1 MSVKPLKVG
10 QRFFQVDFKKSI
22 KKSNTLKKDEP
33 KRVYVESSINNG
45 TLDVNKLMDMI
56 SNKLDSM
63 GNKIGQRDMYGENL
77 NLSDKVNPVE
87 VDFKK
92 EIYINKAELAK
103 LESEEVKGKVET
115 KVDKLRRLR
124 KQNGR

>member
-1 MSVKPLKVG
+1 MSVKKLKVG
-10 QRFFQVDFKKSI
+10 QRFFQLDQKSKV
-22 KKSNTLKKDEP
+22 KKSNNNP
-33 KRVYVESSINNG
+33 KRVYVESSVNNG

-56 SNKLDSM
+56 SNKFDNL
-63 GNKIGQRDMYGENL
+63 GKNLNQRSMYGENL
-77 NLSDKVNPVE
+77 DVTNKLNPVE

-92 EIYINKAELAK
+92 EIYINKAELSK
-103 LESEEVKGKVET
+103 VTSEEVKGKVET